1 MARRAASGNCRCI
14 DHGELLALTGIQRR
28 LDHPL
33 LDCHHS
39 HQLFSVSRAM
49 ARRNL
54 CFRSSRSSPSSVS
67 CKDSISGG
75 TMTVSTD
82 CDQHP
87 WGNSRLRWWTTRW
100 LHRCSL
106 LVRPRRLHNGFKGLC
121 SVFVT
126 AAFAFAGTELVGL
139 PPPRRPTRGNPCRRP
154 SSKSSGASHSLHC
167 LSGPCGALSPVH
179 RAASA
184 QRKGVVGCQSFTFRH
199 RHQ

>member
-1 MARRAASGNCRCI
+1 
-14 DHGELLALTGIQRR
+14 
-28 LDHPL
+28 
-33 LDCHHS
+33 
-39 HQLFSVSRAM
+39 M

-106 LVRPRRLHNGFKGLC
+106 LVRPRRLPQRLQRPLLRFRHGRFRLCRNG
-121 SVFVT
+121 
-126 AAFAFAGTELVGL
+126 
-139 PPPRRPTRGNPCRRP
+139 TRGACRRRDGQP
-154 SSKSSGASHSLHC
+154 AEIPADGRQASLLAHHTLLHC
-167 LSGPCGALSPVH
+167 LSGPCGAFGPVH

-184 QRKGVVGCQSFTFRH
+184 QRKGVVGCQSFSFRH